1 MLTWLTGVYSN
12 ILCLL
17 APFHFLDQKG
27 LTPQVRILLHIS
39 YSILELLVYFTLL
52 CRPMSKSTSSAQLRT
67 LWPSTACLEPG
78 KWAIIQLC
86 GSGPSKSKADELKAS
101 SGYNAGR
108 RSWWRCCWMR
118 RRLPGR
124 IQENT
129 RHTCKKFTLEQ
140 TYAEKSRSPFPCV

>member
-1 MLTWLTGVYSN
+1 MKIGPLSSSLVGLDQWQVLIKCLLVFVEWKMLTWLTGVYSN

-86 GSGPSKSKADELKAS
+86 GSGPSKSKADVLKAS

-118 RRLPGR
+118 R
-124 IQENT
+124 
-129 RHTCKKFTLEQ
+129 
-140 TYAEKSRSPFPCV
+140 S